1 MRKSLQNFQMLQIK
15 SQLKNPFTNNSLT
28 WVNGI
33 ARTLNCASQPV
44 KKEEL
49 CFHLSTRQVRKRV
62 SCAAFVVL
70 SADSGLVARGE
81 APFLC
86 SFLEIEIST
95 FLKDLLLFYFV
106 VS

>member
-1 MRKSLQNFQMLQIK
+1 MSKSVCAKVFQILQIK

-33 ARTLNCASQPV
+33 ARTLNCAS
-44 KKEEL
+44 
-49 CFHLSTRQVRKRV
+49 HLSTRQVRKKV

-106 VS
+106 IS